1 MIKRYVSQ
9 RLIWAM
15 LTAITLTMLLIG
27 GVVLAA
33 SNSTNYRIPALVVE
47 GTGGNSSSANYRT
60 VYNVGQSV
68 IGGSQSTNYRAGLGF
83 WTSGDIIIIKQ
94 AVYLPLIIK

>member
-1 MIKRYVSQ
+1 MIMRQMPQQIQ
-9 RLIWAM
+9 R
-15 LTAITLTMLLIG
+15 AIFAAILTMLLFG

-33 SNSTNYRIPALVVE
+33 SSSANYRIPAMVVE
-47 GTGGNSSSANYRT
+47 GTGGSGSSANYRT

-94 AVYLPLIIK
+94 TVYIPLIMK